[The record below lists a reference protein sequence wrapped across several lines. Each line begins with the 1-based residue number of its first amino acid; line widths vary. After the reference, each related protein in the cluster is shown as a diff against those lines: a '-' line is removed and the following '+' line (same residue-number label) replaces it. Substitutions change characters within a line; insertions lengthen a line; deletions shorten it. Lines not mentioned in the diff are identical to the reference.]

1 MPRKRHTRAAVQAKK
16 VKGERA
22 PPSPRTGD
30 RTSHR
35 AVTERKRAEEAIRES
50 EERYRQLVETSPEAI
65 AVHSEG
71 KLVFLNP
78 AALKLL
84 GATSAEQLI
93 GQPIIERVHPDYR
106 TASQQ
111 RIAAVSAG
119 ERIPLLEGKLLRLD
133 GSVFYAE
140 IGASKIRFKGK
151 DAIQVALRDTTERK
165 QAEEARKASEERYQM
180 LFENALDGIAVAD
193 VESGTVMDCNQAL
206 CRMVERNKTEL
217 VGQPQ
222 SILHAPQELARGQ
235 TLKFRQALTEKAGQ
249 GVEDR
254 LLSKSGKLIPVEILA
269 SRIRMNGRDCLLGIF
284 RDITERKR
292 AEEALL
298 TLSSRQEAILAAVP
312 DIIME
317 VDTHKVYTW
326 ANQAGI
332 AFFGDDVIGK
342 EAVFYFEGEQTT
354 YQSVEPLFDGSQD
367 VIRVES
373 WQRRQDGEKRL
384 LAWRCRVLKDETGNV
399 TGVLSSARDIT
410 EQKQAEEALAAE
422 RSLLRTLIDSLPD
435 RIYVKDVE
443 SRFLLNNI
451 AHLQALGAKSQ
462 EEVVGKTDYDY
473 RPPDLADRYFADD
486 QHVIQTGEL
495 LINREE
501 PTVLASGERGW
512 LLVSKVPTRGPEGK
526 ITGLMG
532 ISRDITARKRAV
544 DELERSRS
552 LLEATLESTAD
563 GILVVDQQGKITR
576 CNSKFAEMWR
586 IPPDVLAA
594 RDDNRALAFVLEQLE
609 TPEDFLRKVRELY
622 AQPEA
627 ESFDV
632 LRFKDGRS
640 FERYSQPQRL
650 GKEIVGRV
658 WSFRDVT
665 IRKQAEEALRQEQTL
680 FNSLASTIP
689 DNIYFKDRQSRFVRV
704 NQTMAQ
710 RFGLR
715 DPGEAAGKTDFDF
728 FSDEHARQAYKDEQR
743 VMLTGEPLIGLEEK
757 ETWPDGRVTWVST
770 TKVPLRDANGTITG
784 LVGISRDITQRKR
797 AVDELG
803 TSEERLSLAL
813 EGSTDGFWD
822 WNIPTGKAFF
832 GARYYTMLGY
842 EPGEFPASYERFLSL
857 MHPDDRARTEEAF
870 RQHLEHKLPSYALEF
885 RLKTKAGDYRWILSR
900 GKVVERD
907 AEGKAVRM
915 AGTHFDI
922 TERKQAEERIQEQAA
937 LLDRA
942 NDAIY
947 VTALDCTILYW
958 NKAAERIYGWSTAEA
973 VNRKT
978 VELISPD
985 AAAVADLLAK
995 LLQQGDWSGE
1005 RQQMTKAGRLV
1016 DVLCR
1021 LTLMRDEQGRPR
1033 TILAITTDITEKKK
1047 LEAQFLRAQ
1056 RLESLG
1062 ALASGIAHDLNNVLA
1077 PIVMGAQLLRE
1088 SVRDNT
1094 GRSLLETMEK
1104 SAKRGADI
1112 VQQVLT
1118 FARGSAGLRVS
1129 LQLRH
1134 LLREMVAIAE
1144 ETFPK
1149 NIKIATEMPDDIWPI
1164 EGDPTQLHQA
1174 LMNLCVNARD
1184 AMPEGGTLTL
1194 AAANVTIDE
1203 ATAAQTPGATP
1214 GRFVRLRVTDTG
1226 SGIPPEVATR
1236 LFEPFFTTKGV
1247 GKGTGLGLST
1257 VLGILKGHRG
1267 FIRLDTQMGRGTTF
1281 ELYFPAA
1288 SVPEAEARP
1297 GTARPWPR
1305 AGGELVLLVD
1315 DEAPVREVARQALE
1329 EFGYR
1334 VISCAA
1340 GADAIKQFNAA
1351 CGKVQLVVTDMM
1363 MPEMDGPTLVKAL
1376 RAIEPGARIVGITGV
1391 ADAATMNRLHALALS
1406 ALLTKPFTI
1415 GQLLT
1420 TVRDAQNSRTGR
1432 APPPPE

>member
-1 MPRKRHTRAAVQAKK
+1 
-16 VKGERA
+16 
-22 PPSPRTGD
+22 
-30 RTSHR
+30 
-35 AVTERKRAEEAIRES
+35 
-50 EERYRQLVETSPEAI
+50 
-65 AVHSEG
+65 
-71 KLVFLNP
+71 
-78 AALKLL
+78 
-84 GATSAEQLI
+84 
-93 GQPIIERVHPDYR
+93 
-106 TASQQ
+106 
-111 RIAAVSAG
+111 
-119 ERIPLLEGKLLRLD
+119 
-133 GSVFYAE
+133 
-140 IGASKIRFKGK
+140 
-151 DAIQVALRDTTERK
+151 
-165 QAEEARKASEERYQM
+165 M
-180 LFENALDGIAVAD
+180 LFEHAQDGIAVAD
-193 VESGTVMDCNQAL
+193 VESGTVMDCNQAF
-206 CRMVERNKTEL
+206 CRLVERNKTEL

-222 SILHAPQELARGQ
+222 SILHPLQKLARGQ
-235 TLKFRQALTEKAGQ
+235 TLPFRQALTEKAGQ
-249 GVEDR
+249 GVEER

-284 RDITERKR
+284 RDITARKR
-292 AEEALL
+292 AEEALRKSEEQYRNIVEQSL
-298 TLSSRQEAILAAVP
+298 MGIGISKGNQVIFANRTLLRIFNYDDLEEFKKIPLMDHVTPSSRKLISDRMKMVTEGKIPPPEFEYDILCKGGLTKTLRA
-312 DIIME
+312 
-317 VDTHKVYTW
+317 
-326 ANQAGI
+326 
-332 AFFGDDVIGK
+332 
-342 EAVFYFEGEQTT
+342 
-354 YQSVEPLFDGSQD
+354 
-367 VIRVES
+367 
-373 WQRRQDGEKRL
+373 
-384 LAWRCRVLKDETGNV
+384 
-399 TGVLSSARDIT
+399 SSAHFSLGGEGYTQTLVQDIT
-410 EQKQAEEALAAE
+410 EQKKAEEALSHE
-422 RSLLRTLIDSLPD
+422 RSLLRALMDNVPD
-435 RIYVKDVE
+435 NVYFKDRD
-443 SRFLLNNI
+443 SRFI
-451 AHLQALGAKSQ
+451 AVSRAKARRHGL
-462 EEVVGKTDYDY
+462 EPADLVGKTDFDFFTEEHARQAYEDEQ
-473 RPPDLADRYFADD
+473 RIMR
-486 QHVIQTGEL
+486 TGEP
-495 LINREE
+495 LIGHEE
-501 PTVLASGERGW
+501 KETWPDGRVTWVYTT
-512 LLVSKVPTRGPEGK
+512 KVPLRDATGN
-526 ITGLMG
+526 ITGMVG
-532 ISRDITARKRAV
+532 ISRDITARKRGE

-563 GILVVDQQGKITR
+563 GILVVDSQGKITR

-640 FERYSQPQRL
+640 FERYSKPQRL
-650 GKEIVGRV
+650 GQEIVGRV

-870 RQHLEHKLPSYALEF
+870 RQHLVHKLPSYALEF
-885 RLKTKAGDYRWILSR
+885 RLRTKAGDYRWILSR

-922 TERKQAEERIQEQAA
+922 TERKQAEQRIQEQAA
-937 LLDRA
+937 LLDHA

-958 NKAAERIYGWSTAEA
+958 NKAAERIYGWSSAEA

-978 VELISPD
+978 AELISPD

-1033 TILAITTDITEKKK
+1033 TILAINTDITEKKK

-1088 SVRDNT
+1088 SVHDNT
-1094 GRSLLETMEK
+1094 ARSLLETMER

-1118 FARGSAGLRVS
+1118 FARGSAGQRVS

-1134 LLREMVAIAE
+1134 LLREMVAIVE

-1149 NIKIATEMPDDIWPI
+1149 NIKIETGMPDDVWPI

-1174 LMNLCVNARD
+1174 LMNLCLNARD

-1288 SVPEAEARP
+1288 PAAVEVTDARP
-1297 GTARPWPR
+1297 GTSRPWPR

-1376 RAIEPGARIVGITGV
+1376 RAIEPGVRIVGITGV
-1391 ADAATMNRLHALALS
+1391 ADAATMNRLHALALV